1 MDIATYVDDCTVA
14 CTDDEARDEL
24 MKEMR
29 ERFEIKEGEGMPIKY
44 LLGILISQDLSS
56 GTISLTQELAAQ
68 KLADAF
74 LTKEEKDMAFK
85 ARHPMRHSK
94 SLPRS
99 EKKHPI
105 KAPWP
110 HRKQI

>member
-1 MDIATYVDDCTVA
+1 
-14 CTDDEARDEL
+14 

-29 ERFEIKEGEGMPIKY
+29 ERFEIKEGKGMPIKY

-94 SLPRS
+94 SLPRC

>member
-1 MDIATYVDDCTVA
+1 
-14 CTDDEARDEL
+14 

-29 ERFEIKEGEGMPIKY
+29 ERFEIKEGKGMPIKY

-85 ARHPMRHSK
+85 ARHPMKHSK
-94 SLPRS
+94 PLPRC
-99 EKKHPI
+99 EKKHPT

-110 HRKQI
+110 HHKQS